1 MTRYFI
7 REASAFTV
15 QVVEDFVNSAA
26 LAFYGLRQPSP
37 DARHCVEMNGHLLI
51 GRGIEENGFSPS
63 FQGQDEWS
71 ASFLYSSD
79 HTRGIPF
86 ESSHRVNILCD
97 VNHVLSW

>member
-7 REASAFTV
+7 REASTFTV

-37 DARHCVEMNGHLLI
+37 DACHRVEMNGHVLI
-51 GRGIEENGFSPS
+51 CGGIEENGLSPS

-71 ASFLYSSD
+71 ASLLYAPD
-79 HTRGIPF
+79 HTR
-86 ESSHRVNILCD
+86 
-97 VNHVLSW
+97 